1 MGAWPLASCQEQ
13 QQSCHGQKDTRE
25 ALAQAE
31 EGWEG
36 ETGPP
41 GRRSCQPAPSPPPR
55 LGLGQ
60 VTPPLGKN
68 QQSCWLEDEIP
79 TESPHSPAG
88 GGGCRGWRLDP
99 QEPLGWDGGG
109 RVHWGA
115 PPARGAP
122 SMRTRRL
129 GNDLGTQGWHR
140 APGWG
145 RKARTQAT
153 AAAAQDGPPRPA
165 APGQGPWRSGS
176 GSAPGPSSTSA
187 WTHEYLLRSQER
199 RMPTGKGWAGQPTLG
214 LWDVGVCMCLGPRG
228 RH

>member
-109 RVHWGA
+109 AVFTGEPCQLEVLHRCPHAVWGMTWGHRDGTGLRA
-115 PPARGAP
+115 GAGRLGRRPQQLLPRTAHHVQQLLDRARGG
-122 SMRTRRL
+122 L
-129 GNDLGTQGWHR
+129 
-140 APGWG
+140 
-145 RKARTQAT
+145 
-153 AAAAQDGPPRPA
+153 
-165 APGQGPWRSGS
+165 GQG
-176 GSAPGPSSTSA
+176 
-187 WTHEYLLRSQER
+187 L
-199 RMPTGKGWAGQPTLG
+199 
-214 LWDVGVCMCLGPRG
+214 PRG
-228 RH
+228 HRPLLHGHTNTC

>member
-79 TESPHSPAG
+79 HGKSTQPSRWQGLPRVAAG
-88 GGGCRGWRLDP
+88 PPRNPGTGR
-99 QEPLGWDGGG
+99 GGG

-122 SMRTRRL
+122 SMPTRPL

-176 GSAPGPSSTSA
+176 GSSPCPGAIVHFCMDT
-187 WTHEYLLRSQER
+187 
-199 RMPTGKGWAGQPTLG
+199 RMPAEVPGKKDA
-214 LWDVGVCMCLGPRG
+214 
-228 RH
+228 H